1 MRIMTNILI
10 GGAGL
15 AALATAV
22 PAASQYYSVRRDA
35 VSQCAAAV
43 DDRLVDGHVVAVTD
57 TDRDYGVIHV
67 TGIASSGYGPYG
79 VGAYGALAYG
89 DRADLM
95 FRCDVD
101 DRGFIRDVDIDRR
114 Y

>member
-22 PAASQYYSVRRDA
+22 PAASQYVRNDPA
-35 VSQCAAAV
+35 SQCAAAV
-43 DDRLVDGHVVAVTD
+43 DHRLIDGRVVAVTD
-57 TDRDYGVIHV
+57 TDRHFDFIRVEGV
-67 TGIASSGYGPYG
+67 ASSGYGPYG
-79 VGAYGALAYG
+79 VGAYGALGYG
-89 DRADLM
+89 DRPDLM
-95 FRCDVD
+95 FRCDID
-101 DRGFIRDVDIDRR
+101 YRGFIRGVDIDRR